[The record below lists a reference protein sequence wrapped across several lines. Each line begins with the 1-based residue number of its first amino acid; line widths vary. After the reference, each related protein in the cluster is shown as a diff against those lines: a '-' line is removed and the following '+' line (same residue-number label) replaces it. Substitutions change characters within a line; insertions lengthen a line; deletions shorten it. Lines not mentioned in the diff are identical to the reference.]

1 MDDHL
6 LIYGQKT
13 LIFGLFQNDYQI
25 TAYLTYWWYI
35 ENLTVLRWGGEVV
48 NYQNLE
54 EKMMHNLYILQHKKC
69 LGKQV

>member
-35 ENLTVLRWGGEVV
+35 ENFEMGGRG
-48 NYQNLE
+48 
-54 EKMMHNLYILQHKKC
+54 
-69 LGKQV
+69 GKLSKFRGKNDA